1 MKKAFTLI
9 ELLLVF
15 AIIGLLSALVLV
27 GVKTSK
33 EKSKIAASKQ
43 FGANINH
50 ALGADAVGVWT
61 FDNVGANVPDDSG
74 NGLTGTIHGSPDVVD
89 GIIRKALYFDGSSDY
104 IQIDNETAFDN
115 IADFTYSAWI
125 KSDNPSGGWNT
136 IIDLCSDEKD
146 WCDYQQ
152 FAVSSRKIAV
162 YVYSDS
168 PYCYYSNSFGSIDT
182 NWHHVAWTKSIGN
195 YKVYIDGKEVGSGV
209 PDPNCVGFDVGWAQ
223 IGASG
228 GENFAGTID
237 ELGFYKRALTS
248 AEVYRIYAE
257 GAERR
262 GLAVEQ

>member
-1 MKKAFTLI
+1 MKKAFTVI
-9 ELLLVF
+9 ELLLVV

-115 IADFTYSAWI
+115 IADFTYSAWV
-125 KSDNPSGGWNT
+125 KAEDPSGYWQT
-136 IIDLCSDEKD
+136 IIDLDD
-146 WCDYQQ
+146 DVQQ
-152 FAVSSRKIAV
+152 FAVSDGGIGIYGRCR
-162 YVYSDS
+162 YGY
-168 PYCYYSNSFGSIDT
+168 FRGIDT
-182 NWHHVAWTKSIGN
+182 EWHHVVWTVSGSN
-195 YKVYIDGKEVGSGV
+195 YVIYIDGVEVGRGSGCSAGV
-209 PDPNCVGFDVGWAQ
+209 DANYMQ
-223 IGASG
+223 IGDSNGEHFSG
-228 GENFAGTID
+228 ILD
-237 ELGFYKRALTS
+237 EVGFYKKSLS
-248 AEVYRIYAE
+248 QSQIQKLYAE